1 MRHAAVGALFAV
13 SAAACGDAAVS
24 ASGGNA
30 VDAGAARDAGSSG
43 TSIATDSGTTTS
55 ADAGGDADAST
66 GVSFPDP
73 DWPTG
78 APEDFGIDSSGL
90 DTADDV
96 ADQHSSFCLLV
107 IRHGTLV
114 WEKYF
119 GGHDATSTD
128 PSWSIAKSYSSA
140 LVGIAIDRGEIHSL
154 DDSVAAYV
162 PSWVGTP
169 MAAVTIRN
177 LVTMTSGLHWDMF
190 SDYVTMAE
198 LAPDKT
204 SYALAQPL
212 DDPPGS
218 KWTYDNAGVQVLEP
232 VIRAATGMAMDDY
245 ARKYLWSKIGM
256 HGAWDHDDAGHP
268 TAYANVRATCR
279 DHARFGYLYLHGG
292 SWEGTQ
298 VIPSS
303 WVTDSTTPS
312 QSINRGYGNLFWVNG
327 SAPAED
333 AMMESFDGWISPIA
347 PADMFAARGFGN
359 QFIDVIP
366 SLDLIVVRF
375 GADPMAKFDIPTLLA
390 DARFSVHD
398 EIMAPILDA
407 VH

>member
-1 MRHAAVGALFAV
+1 MQRSAWLLLALLV
-13 SAAACGDAAVS
+13 TACGDGVGTSAADAPS
-24 ASGGNA
+24 EE
-30 VDAGAARDAGSSG
+30 DAGAADDAASTVTSASDAGA
-43 TSIATDSGTTTS
+43 ATAVDSG
-55 ADAGGDADAST
+55 DPDASKPT
-66 GVSFPDP
+66 PFPDP
-73 DWPTG
+73 DWAT
-78 APEDFGIDSSGL
+78 AKPEDVGIDSSGL
-90 DTADDV
+90 DAADEV
-96 ADQHSSFCLLV
+96 ADRHSSYCLLV
-107 IRHGTLV
+107 IRHGLLV

-119 GGHDATSTD
+119 AGHDATSAD

-154 DDSVAAYV
+154 DDSVASYV

-190 SDYVTMAE
+190 GDYVTMAE

-204 SYALAQPL
+204 SYALSQPL

-232 VIRAATGMAMDDY
+232 VIRAATGMSMDAY
-245 ARKYLWSKIGM
+245 AEKYLWSKIGM
-256 HGAWDHDDAGHP
+256 TANWDHDDVGHP

-292 SWEGTQ
+292 TWAGTH

-303 WVTDSTTPS
+303 WVRDSTQTS
-312 QSINRGYGNLFWVNG
+312 QSINRGYGYLFWVNG
-327 SAPAED
+327 AAPAED
-333 AMMESFDGWISPIA
+333 AMNESFDGWISPLV

-366 SLDLIVVRF
+366 SLDMIVVRF
-375 GADPMAKFDIPTLLA
+375 GADPMAKLDVPALLA
-390 DARFSVHD
+390 DAHFTIHD

>member
-1 MRHAAVGALFAV
+1 MRRFAIGFVFAV
-13 SAAACGDAAVS
+13 SAAACGSAAGTGTESSKPTRDAGASSDAGSVTPSSDAGAVTV
-24 ASGGNA
+24 
-30 VDAGAARDAGSSG
+30 VDAGAD
-43 TSIATDSGTTTS
+43 
-55 ADAGGDADAST
+55 ADAGIP
-66 GVSFPDP
+66 FPDL

-78 APEDFGIDSSGL
+78 NPEDVGIDSAGL
-90 DTADDV
+90 DQADAI
-96 ADQHSSFCLLV
+96 ADQHSSYCLLV

-119 GGHDATSTD
+119 AGHDASSTD

-154 DDSVAAYV
+154 DDSVATYV

-190 SDYVTMAE
+190 GDYVTMAE

-204 SYALAQPL
+204 SYALSQSL

-232 VIRAATGMAMDDY
+232 VIRAATGMAMDAY
-245 ARKYLWSKIGM
+245 AEKYLWSKIGM
-256 HGAWDHDDAGHP
+256 HGAWDKDDMGHP

-292 SWEGTQ
+292 TWAGTQ
-298 VIPSS
+298 VVSSS
-303 WVTDSTTPS
+303 WVSDSTTPS

-327 SAPAED
+327 QAPAED
-333 AMMESFDGWISPIA
+333 AMNEAFDGDISPVV

-366 SLDLIVVRF
+366 SLDLVVVRF
-375 GADPMAKFDIPTLLA
+375 GEDPMAKFDIPTLLA
-390 DARFSVHD
+390 DSKFGVHD
-398 EIMAPILDA
+398 EIMAPIIDA
-407 VH
+407 VK